1 VKVGRCRV
9 RRPLFAIEE
18 VDVDSQ
24 VPPAAYE
31 KSGARFS
38 YISYCNL
45 SYSFNVQAILLTF
58 FWIEGVTVLG
68 VSGVVFIVQYV
79 ALRILAL
86 HNDLIGCLS

>member
-1 VKVGRCRV
+1 MQV
-9 RRPLFAIEE
+9 RRPLFTIEE

-24 VPPAAYE
+24 VPSPTAYE

-79 ALRILAL
+79 DLRVLAW
-86 HNDLIGCLS
+86 HNDLIGCSS